1 MLREAIK
8 SQISCVR
15 PKWPLNNGENS
26 KLLQGIRGTLFSDKP
41 LCLKHVGHTGFHIFN
56 ISICTYYIHVYIC
69 VYVYIYM
76 YIYIYIHTYDGFYHS
91 NSNKYKCPLCS
102 PNLFCLSSLC
112 SLFATVTSQQ
122 PIDLQKSHR
131 IPHWGLQFQWTKWIW
146 LYLTR

>member
-8 SQISCVR
+8 SQISCLR
-15 PKWPLNNGENS
+15 PNS
-26 KLLQGIRGTLFSDKP
+26 KLLQGIRGTLFSDKS

-56 ISICTYYIHVYIC
+56 ISICVH
-69 VYVYIYM
+69 
-76 YIYIYIHTYDGFYHS
+76 IYIHTYDGFYHS

-122 PIDLQKSHR
+122 PSLPGKNHQSTCKNPTGF
-131 IPHWGLQFQWTKWIW
+131 PHWGCCSSSELN
-146 LYLTR
+146 

>member
-8 SQISCVR
+8 SQISCLR
-15 PKWPLNNGENS
+15 PNS

-56 ISICTYYIHVYIC
+56 ISICVHIIYMCIYIY
-69 VYVYIYM
+69 VYV

-122 PIDLQKSHR
+122 PSLPGKNHQSTCKNPTGF
-131 IPHWGLQFQWTKWIW
+131 PHWGCCSSSELN
-146 LYLTR
+146 